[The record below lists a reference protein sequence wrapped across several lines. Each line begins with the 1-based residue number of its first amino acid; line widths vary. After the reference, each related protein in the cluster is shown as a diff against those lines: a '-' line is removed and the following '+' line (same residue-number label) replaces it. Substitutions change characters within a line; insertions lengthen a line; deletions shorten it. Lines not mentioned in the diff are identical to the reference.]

1 MFLRRSLIGGPIR
14 LKLSLFHNEKIL
26 CRFDLLV
33 SLFDGMLRSVAG
45 EDFCSNEVKFD
56 FTTMLTS
63 FCKKAS
69 SSLTEDS
76 DYLSNSLF
84 LPQ

>member
-1 MFLRRSLIGGPIR
+1 MKRFCVSLI
-14 LKLSLFHNEKIL
+14 
-26 CRFDLLV
+26 LLV

>member
-1 MFLRRSLIGGPIR
+1 MKRFCVALI
-14 LKLSLFHNEKIL
+14 
-26 CRFDLLV
+26 LLV

-56 FTTMLTS
+56 FTTM
-63 FCKKAS
+63 S

>member
-1 MFLRRSLIGGPIR
+1 
-14 LKLSLFHNEKIL
+14 
-26 CRFDLLV
+26 
-33 SLFDGMLRSVAG
+33 MLRSVAG

-56 FTTMLTS
+56 FTIMLTI
-63 FCKKAS
+63 FLKKAS